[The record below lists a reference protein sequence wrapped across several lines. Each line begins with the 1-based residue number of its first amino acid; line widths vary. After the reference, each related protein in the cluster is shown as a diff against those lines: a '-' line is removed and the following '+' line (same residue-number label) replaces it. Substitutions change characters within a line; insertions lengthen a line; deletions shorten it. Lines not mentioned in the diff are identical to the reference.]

1 MNFFRNSGT
10 SLAGHGSLRFNERVE
25 LIDQDGLVTL
35 GLMNPGGGFWDAA
48 QHEGEYDDDADVSLH
63 LSENDDD
70 DAAFL
75 DALQDH
81 MVENEMSDG
90 GLGSMVDSFQ
100 QSSMYVA
107 Q

>member
-10 SLAGHGSLRFNERVE
+10 SLAGHGSLRFNESVE

-90 GLGSMVDSFQ
+90 GLGGMVDSFQ